1 MWVRDRADEDASCV
15 RRNATQGTR
24 SARRGGRVLRPVQ
37 PVVLGALISLLL
49 AACAGDTA
57 PGPLPPPLAIDT
69 TSAIPAVVGE
79 AFAHTFTATGG
90 NGTYAWSIGEGVLPQ
105 GVGLS
110 PAGVLS
116 GTPNVVEQRAF
127 TVRVASGATS
137 ATRGVTLAVDYPP
150 VVFPMTTLPVATWGR
165 AYFALLQATGGTP
178 GSVTSWSLAGG
189 TLPTGVTIA
198 SSGSLGG
205 IPTTLGPHPVRLR
218 ATRGTRSAE
227 LDLQVRV
234 DAPALVME
242 TSALPDARAGQ
253 LYLVNLQAT
262 GGIGGYTWR
271 LAGGRLPSGL
281 TFAADGT
288 ISGTPVS
295 EDSVGL
301 SVEVTSGTQQ
311 FARALGLLVEPET
324 YPAAALVTMPGDIFA
339 PFLVRVRPG
348 GTVTWRF
355 GASPH
360 NVIFATAPG
369 APANI
374 DIVSSVDVSRV
385 FSRPGEYRY
394 DCTIHPGM
402 AGRVEVR

>member
-1 MWVRDRADEDASCV
+1 M
-15 RRNATQGTR
+15 
-24 SARRGGRVLRPVQ
+24 
-37 PVVLGALISLLL
+37 LL
-49 AACAGDTA
+49 AACGGDKA

-69 TSAIPAVVGE
+69 TTAIPAVVGE

-90 NGTYAWSIGEGVLPQ
+90 NGTYVWSIGDGALPQ

-116 GTPNVVEQRAF
+116 GTPNAVEQRAL
-127 TVRVASGATS
+127 TVRVTSGATS

-150 VVFPMTTLPVATWGR
+150 VVFTTATLPVATWGR
-165 AYFALLQATGGTP
+165 AYFALLQASGGTP
-178 GSVTSWSLAGG
+178 GSVTSWSLGGG
-189 TLPTGVTIA
+189 TLPTGVTLA

-234 DAPALVME
+234 DAPPLVME
-242 TSALPDARAGQ
+242 TTTLPDARAGY

-262 GGIGGYTWR
+262 GGVGAYAWR
-271 LAGGRLPSGL
+271 LTGGRLPTGL

-288 ISGTPVS
+288 ISGTPVG
-295 EDSVGL
+295 EDSVGV
-301 SVEVTSGTQQ
+301 SVEVTSGTQLLT
-311 FARALGLLVEPET
+311 RALGLLVEPET
-324 YPAAALVTMPGDIFA
+324 YPATALVTMPGDVFS
-339 PFLVRVRPG
+339 PFLIRVRPG

-355 GASPH
+355 GAAQH
-360 NVIFATAPG
+360 NVIFAPAPG

-374 DIVSSVDVSRV
+374 DIVSSVDVSRT
-385 FSRPGEYRY
+385 FPRPGEYRY